1 MPPSASMSSFS
12 SGCLLSSIPVAHSAS
27 RKSYNH
33 SGNCLQHG
41 WNKHRVDYR
50 HIIDRLVRKPG
61 AFENY
66 RYKDELFPTSQFRIA
81 HDLLRNQ
88 HGPKQGIK
96 EYLKILELAAKEN
109 QQAVNEALRL
119 CIAQQVIISSQDIKQ
134 LVESDQSP
142 PPITDVYV
150 EPVDITL
157 YDELLQGW
165 EVLV

>member
-1 MPPSASMSSFS
+1 MVEILPRLR
-12 SGCLLSSIPVAHSAS
+12 GE
-27 RKSYNH
+27 
-33 SGNCLQHG
+33 
-41 WNKHRVDYR
+41 NKRRVDYR
-50 HIIDRLVRKPG
+50 HIIDQLVRKPG

-66 RYKDELFPTSQFRIA
+66 RYKDELFPTSQFRIT
-81 HDLLRNQ
+81 HDLLRSQ
-88 HGPKQGIK
+88 HGPKRGIK
-96 EYLKILELAAKEN
+96 EYLKILDLAAKEN

-119 CIAQQVIISSQDIKQ
+119 CIAQQVIISCEHVKE

-157 YDELLQGW
+157 YDELLQER

>member
-1 MPPSASMSSFS
+1 MRFR
-12 SGCLLSSIPVAHSAS
+12 GE
-27 RKSYNH
+27 
-33 SGNCLQHG
+33 
-41 WNKHRVDYR
+41 NKHRVDYR
-50 HIIDRLVRKPG
+50 HIIDQLVRKPG

-66 RYKDELFPTSQFRIA
+66 RYKDELFPTSQFRIT
-81 HDLLRNQ
+81 HDLLRIQ

-96 EYLKILELAAKEN
+96 EYPKILELAAKEN

-119 CIAQQVIISSQDIKQ
+119 CIAQQVIINSEDIKV
-134 LVESDQSP
+134 LLESDQSP

-157 YDELLQGW
+157 YDELLQGR